1 MAVTLQP
8 NMVSTTQQPRVVV
21 LTPVQS
27 AMVTAALTKY
37 GSRDTGKV
45 EQPAAKKAMHEVDA
59 REEQALSNEVSGQAY
74 GGSQRSLGAQ
84 TLDASVMTMIT
95 SAIAQ
100 FESGG
105 GGDFAQVMMAELEAN
120 GVDST
125 KSFIDFYA

>member
-1 MAVTLQP
+1 
-8 NMVSTTQQPRVVV
+8 
-21 LTPVQS
+21 
-27 AMVTAALTKY
+27 
-37 GSRDTGKV
+37 
-45 EQPAAKKAMHEVDA
+45 
-59 REEQALSNEVSGQAY
+59 
-74 GGSQRSLGAQ
+74 
-84 TLDASVMTMIT
+84 MTMIT